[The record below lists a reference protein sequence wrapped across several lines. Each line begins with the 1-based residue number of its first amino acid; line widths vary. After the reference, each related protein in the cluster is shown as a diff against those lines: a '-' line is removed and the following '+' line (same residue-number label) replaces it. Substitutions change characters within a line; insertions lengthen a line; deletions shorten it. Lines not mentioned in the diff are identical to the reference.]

1 MAAWA
6 SYCSQINSFHELELG
21 GFHWASSP
29 LRCVTVRIVDQ
40 NENSWKRA
48 LTRAVEGS
56 PCGMCDLAHIHEEDF
71 GRSSVCKFH
80 QVRGRHGRLHP
91 EIHTAKTYN
100 LRRPFY
106 PRATQRRGRSP
117 SSAFRYRQSDC
128 LATILDAL
136 RIDEIPA
143 FDLVHSTEGLR
154 AGERDPSA
162 TAPTLSGSG

>member
-1 MAAWA
+1 
-6 SYCSQINSFHELELG
+6 
-21 GFHWASSP
+21 
-29 LRCVTVRIVDQ
+29 
-40 NENSWKRA
+40 
-48 LTRAVEGS
+48 
-56 PCGMCDLAHIHEEDF
+56 MCDLAHIHEEDF

-106 PRATQRRGRSP
+106 PRATQRRGRSQ

-154 AGERDPSA
+154 AGERDPLWHLADIAAQRLMSA
-162 TAPTLSGSG
+162 IRVCTHKPPKHGANRDRLSVVQRNSARTIASGVKSGPSAS